1 MVPPTPTESP
11 TSADTTSRKPTTA
24 ALRRPRNKGRMVW
37 RWIKRGIAALVV
49 LAAIALVVRAAMPKP
64 IAVDIAE
71 VKKGPM
77 RVTVNEDGNARVKD
91 RYIISAP
98 LSGRLARIELAPGDS
113 VDEGKVLARIVPLR
127 APLLNERSKSTA
139 EARVAVTVAAKSQ
152 SRAQLKRAKVA
163 LEFATTEAQR
173 LEALVSAGALPRQQL
188 DTARFRARTAKAD
201 LDSVRFG
208 TRVADHELRM
218 ARAAL
223 GHLSG
228 KSSKVEQLE
237 VPAPVSGRVLKV
249 LHENEGVVQAGTP
262 LLEVGDPG
270 ALEIVVDVLTR
281 DAVTIKAGAH
291 AAVDRWG
298 GGVLDARVRLVEPS
312 AFTRLSALGVQEQ
325 RVNVVIELVSPRDQ
339 WLQLGDG
346 YRIEA
351 MITVWQED
359 DVVQVPAS
367 AVFRREGKWTVFIVD
382 GMVAKLTPVTI
393 GQRNGR
399 EVQIVDGL
407 EPGVRVILHP
417 SDQVRHDVEVVSR

>member
-1 MVPPTPTESP
+1 MVSPTPTESRP
-11 TSADTTSRKPTTA
+11 ADNASARHAATATS
-24 ALRRPRNKGRMVW
+24 RRPRNRRRVIW

-64 IAVDIAE
+64 IAVDIAV

-91 RYIISAP
+91 RYIVSAP

-113 VDEGKVLARIVPLR
+113 VDERKVVARIVPLR
-127 APLLNERSKSTA
+127 APLLDERSKSTA
-139 EARVAVTVAAKSQ
+139 EARVAVTVAAKRQ
-152 SRAQLKRAKVA
+152 SRAQLQRAKVA
-163 LEFATTEAQR
+163 LEFANTEAQR
-173 LEALVSAGALPRQQL
+173 LEELVTAGALPRQQL
-188 DTARFRARTAKAD
+188 DTARFRSRTAKAD

-228 KSSKVEQLE
+228 KSNNVEQLE

-281 DAVTIKAGAH
+281 DAVTIKNGAQ
-291 AAVDRWG
+291 ATIDRWG

-351 MITVWQED
+351 HITVWQSDE
-359 DVVQVPAS
+359 VVQIPAS
-367 AVFRREGKWTVFIVD
+367 AVFRHEGKWAVFIVEE
-382 GMVAKLTPVTI
+382 MVAKLTLVTI
-393 GQRNGR
+393 GRRNGR
-399 EVQIVDGL
+399 DVQIVEGL

-417 SDQVRHDVEVVSR
+417 SNQVRNGVEVVSR